1 MKIIIKSVSILMLI
15 LIFLSTNVI
24 AISQSDLNDV
34 NKNIDKI
41 KGDIKNVEEE
51 KSSTMQEISKLNV
64 KIYDLE
70 SQISEMQGGILAHTQ
85 LGLKFIDCDVVFN
98 TQFLDPCKDDGL
110 HNMTSQ

>member
-41 KGDIKNVEEE
+41 KR
-51 KSSTMQEISKLNV
+51 
-64 KIYDLE
+64 
-70 SQISEMQGGILAHTQ
+70 
-85 LGLKFIDCDVVFN
+85 
-98 TQFLDPCKDDGL
+98 
-110 HNMTSQ
+110 